1 MVRAVQIGAFD
12 DEQALVV
19 KHLPDPTS
27 WKEAME
33 SADSKQ
39 WFDAASAEFKALTDN
54 NTWLL
59 VELPRGRKAISTRWV
74 FRKKK
79 NADGSIDRYKARLC
93 AKGFLQK
100 EGIDYKQVFAPVVK
114 YNSIRIILALA
125 AELDLDLHQM
135 DVTTAFLNGELEEV
149 IYMQQPRGFE
159 ARGKE
164 NLVCE
169 LIKAIYGL
177 KQASRTWY
185 QNLDCFLRSLGFTM
199 CKADACVYVR
209 RSMRTLL
216 IIAVYVDDLII
227 ASSNPEERLEIQCQ
241 LHKRYKMKDLGAL
254 EWCLGMEIKRNRS
267 SGTVTLNQSQYI
279 KEVLGRFNMSVCKAS
294 RTPDQ
299 VGTHLSKTM
308 SPSVVDEAKTME
320 VVPYRNAVGSL
331 MFAARGSRPDIAT
344 STRAVSRFMDN
355 PGRRHWQAVKKILW
369 YLQGTASLGITFRAS
384 GNRKVTLSG
393 YADSNWAGDIDNRRS
408 TTGYVFLIAGGP
420 VSWTSKTQPTV
431 ALSTTEAEYMAA
443 AAAAQE
449 AIWIRTILNE
459 LGFKQHRPTIIFEDN
474 QGCIKLTENGVSH
487 GRTKHIDIRHHYVR
501 EQVAR
506 NSIKFKYLQTDK
518 MVADMLTKPLSPP
531 AFIKLRAKLLG
542 HASSNSANSDT
553 DDNDSC

>member
-1 MVRAVQIGAFD
+1 
-12 DEQALVV
+12 
-19 KHLPDPTS
+19 
-27 WKEAME
+27 
-33 SADSKQ
+33 
-39 WFDAASAEFKALTDN
+39 
-54 NTWLL
+54 
-59 VELPRGRKAISTRWV
+59 
-74 FRKKK
+74 
-79 NADGSIDRYKARLC
+79 
-93 AKGFLQK
+93 
-100 EGIDYKQVFAPVVK
+100 
-114 YNSIRIILALA
+114 
-125 AELDLDLHQM
+125 
-135 DVTTAFLNGELEEV
+135 
-149 IYMQQPRGFE
+149 
-159 ARGKE
+159 
-164 NLVCE
+164 
-169 LIKAIYGL
+169 
-177 KQASRTWY
+177 
-185 QNLDCFLRSLGFTM
+185 
-199 CKADACVYVR
+199 
-209 RSMRTLL
+209 
-216 IIAVYVDDLII
+216 
-227 ASSNPEERLEIQCQ
+227 
-241 LHKRYKMKDLGAL
+241 
-254 EWCLGMEIKRNRS
+254 
-267 SGTVTLNQSQYI
+267 
-279 KEVLGRFNMSVCKAS
+279 
-294 RTPDQ
+294 
-299 VGTHLSKTM
+299 
-308 SPSVVDEAKTME
+308 
-320 VVPYRNAVGSL
+320 
-331 MFAARGSRPDIAT
+331 
-344 STRAVSRFMDN
+344 MDN
-355 PGRRHWQAVKKILW
+355 PGRRHWQAVKKILR

-459 LGFKQHRPTIIFEDN
+459 LGFKQHGPTIIFEDN